1 MLFRENVGYVLIC
14 NIVGQIVGYFMGNV
28 VFLVFSFVDFSNKY
42 LRIQLLDDG
51 VVIFLGFFYFWG
63 IVFLVIIILVGLFKR
78 EKFEIEFYGEEFVEG
93 IVDGYKI
100 LMKILRCL
108 SILRFMVI
116 LFTFKVKVKISCLI
130 YKI

>member
-63 IVFLVIIILVGLFKR
+63 IVFLVIIILVGLFKC

>member
-1 MLFRENVGYVLIC
+1 M
-14 NIVGQIVGYFMGNV
+14 
-28 VFLVFSFVDFSNKY
+28 
-42 LRIQLLDDG
+42 DDG

-116 LFTFKVKVKISCLI
+116 LFIFKVKVKISCLI